1 VGIKRQARECALQIL
16 YPLDTADA
24 PSVDDGLLSASRFF
38 DNFEAP
44 ERARVYAEELVRGV
58 LTGRDDL
65 DALIQRHSPRWKVA
79 RMAVVDRNVLR
90 TLSHEL
96 KADAD
101 TPVRVLIDEG
111 IEIARRFGAEE
122 SARFVN
128 GVLDGIA
135 RELGRL
141 PAVRSK

>member
-1 VGIKRQARECALQIL
+1 VGVKRQARECALQIL
-16 YPLDTADA
+16 YPIDTIDA
-24 PSVDDGLLSASRFF
+24 PSVDDAMLSASRFF
-38 DNFEAP
+38 ENFEAP
-44 ERARVYAEELVRGV
+44 ERARLYAEELVRGV
-58 LTGRDDL
+58 ITGRNEL
-65 DALIQRHSPRWKVA
+65 DVLIQRHSPRWKVA

-101 TPVRVLIDEG
+101 TPVRVLIEEG

-128 GVLDGIA
+128 GVLDGVA

-141 PAVRSK
+141 PAARAK